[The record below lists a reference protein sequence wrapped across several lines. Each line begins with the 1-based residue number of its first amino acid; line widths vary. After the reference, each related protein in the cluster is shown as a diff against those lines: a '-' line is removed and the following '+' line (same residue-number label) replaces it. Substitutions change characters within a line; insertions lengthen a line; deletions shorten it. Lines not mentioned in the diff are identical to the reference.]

1 MKLHHGIER
10 FQPSPRGVV
19 MTIGNFDGVHLG
31 HRRLVNA
38 ARSAGHER
46 CAPVVVMTFEPHPLA
61 IVAPE
66 RAPARLTTL
75 AEKLRLLEALG
86 VDATIVLRSDRE
98 LLGQSAEEFLARLV
112 ERCRPRA
119 IVEGPSFNFGRDRAG
134 SIQTLRASSTR
145 LGFDLTVVDEV
156 HCDELAGNPEINSSA
171 IRAAL
176 QDGRLAD
183 ANAMLGRPYRIT
195 GTVGRGQQR
204 GVTLGF
210 PTANLDNVPQLLP
223 RQAVYVAVA
232 QLEDDSLHLAAV
244 NIGPQPTF
252 SQAHARIEAHLVDY
266 SGTLRDRRLGVHLLA
281 RIRDQVRFSSADEL
295 VARLHQ
301 DIEETRG
308 FAARLEALRAAPIL
322 PLE

>member
-1 MKLHHGIER
+1 MFPIKLYELASSKAPCTSVPCVATR
-10 FQPSPRGVV
+10 FP
-19 MTIGNFDGVHLG
+19 
-31 HRRLVNA
+31 
-38 ARSAGHER
+38 
-46 CAPVVVMTFEPHPLA
+46 
-61 IVAPE
+61 
-66 RAPARLTTL
+66 
-75 AEKLRLLEALG
+75 
-86 VDATIVLRSDRE
+86 ATIVLRSDRE

-134 SIQTLRASSTR
+134 SIQKLRASSTR